1 MGFIKNSWK
10 NMVNFF
16 KGTIAYFRD
25 VLLMH
30 GFMLF
35 ILLPFLASCTRYI
48 LKIGQIDYLSYE
60 TIPIIFSKHP
70 LILISLLLIIVLLL
84 TAVFFEFTFLLLSVY
99 FIKKKQAISLS
110 VLLRGTLL
118 QLKKIRLSTV
128 LFFLFYFFLVLPI
141 SGLGFNSDIL
151 AKIKIP
157 AFIMDFIFENRV
169 AIIALVCLC
178 YLFFC
183 YLAIRMIFVLPEM
196 ILKDFP
202 LKVAVKNSWIKTKKI
217 FFKFIAQFI
226 VISGSILLFSAVSF
240 SIIFSVQYLIEQHLP
255 SYSLVGAV
263 ISMTLLQFILLL
275 NIVFS
280 TVTIFFITINF
291 MDSEGLLPS
300 IPSWYE
306 EKQTATKREWTIF
319 RVGLFVFVAIIFG
332 IGVGAYNINYLST
345 PSIKRP
351 LAISHRGVDNSNSVQ
366 NTLDA
371 LEKTTQEHPNYVEM
385 DIQETKDKQFV
396 VMHDFNLKKLTGFK
410 KRTNELTLDELKKL
424 KVKEN
429 GKEEPICSFDDYL
442 AKAKEL
448 NQKLLIEI
456 KTTPEDSP
464 DMVDRFIKYYRDI
477 ILENKHI
484 IHTLTFTTAQELKEK
499 EPAFYVGY
507 ILPFNIVGTPISKVD
522 FFTMEYSTLNR
533 SFVNTAHSDGKKV
546 YAWTVNDEDAMTRMM
561 FYGVDGIITDQLNVL
576 NNTITEDINEITYSD
591 KLLHF
596 VIGIG

>member
-1 MGFIKNSWK
+1 MNFVKNSWK

-16 KGTIAYFRD
+16 KGTISYFRD

-48 LKIGQIDYLSYE
+48 LKRGQINYLSYE
-60 TIPIIFSKHP
+60 TIPMIFSNHP
-70 LILISLLLIIVLLL
+70 AILISLILIVVLLL

-99 FIKKKQAISLS
+99 FIKKNRAISLS
-110 VLLRGTLL
+110 LLLKGTLL
-118 QLKKIRLSTV
+118 QLKKIRISTV
-128 LFFLFYFFLVLPI
+128 LFFLFYFFLILPI

-169 AIIALVCLC
+169 AIIALVCAL
-178 YLFFC
+178 YLFFF

-196 ILKDFP
+196 ILKDLS
-202 LKVAVKNSWIKTKKI
+202 LKKAVKNSWLKTKKI
-217 FFKFIAQFI
+217 FFKFIGQFV
-226 VISGSILLFSAVSF
+226 VITGSILLFSAISF
-240 SIIFSVQYLIEQHLP
+240 SIIFSTQYMIEQKFP
-255 SYSLVGAV
+255 DYSLIGAV

-275 NIVFS
+275 NIIFS
-280 TVTIFFITINF
+280 TVTIFYITINF
-291 MDSEGLLPS
+291 MDSENLLPNV
-300 IPSWYE
+300 PTWYE
-306 EKQTATKREWTIF
+306 EKTQSPKKEWTIF
-319 RVGLFVFVAIIFG
+319 KVGLFVFVAIVFG

-345 PSIKRP
+345 PSLKRP
-351 LAISHRGVDNSNSVQ
+351 LTISHRGVDNSNSVQ

-371 LEKTTQEHPNYVEM
+371 LEKTNQEHPNYVEM

-396 VMHDFNLKKLTGFK
+396 VMHDFKLNKLVGLKKRPNELTLNELKKLT
-410 KRTNELTLDELKKL
+410 
-424 KVKEN
+424 VKEN
-429 GKEEPICSFDDYL
+429 GKEEPICSFDEYL

-448 NQKLLIEI
+448 DQKLLIEI
-456 KTTPEDSP
+456 KATPKDSP
-464 DMVDRFIKYYRDI
+464 DMVDRFINQYRDI
-477 ILENKHI
+477 ILEEGHI
-484 IHTLTFTTAQELKEK
+484 IHTLTFTIAQELKEK

-533 SFVNTAHSDGKKV
+533 SFVNTAHADGKKV
-546 YAWTVNDEDAMTRMM
+546 YAWTVNDEDSMTRMM
-561 FYGVDGIITDQLNVL
+561 FYGVDGIITDQLKVL
-576 NNTITEDINEITYSD
+576 NKTIIEDVNEITYSD

-596 VIGIG
+596 VVGIG

>member
-1 MGFIKNSWK
+1 MNFIKNSWK

-16 KGTIAYFRD
+16 RGTIAYFRD

-48 LKIGQIDYLSYE
+48 LKRGQIDYLSYE
-60 TIPIIFSKHP
+60 TIPMIFSKHP
-70 LILISLLLIIVLLL
+70 AILIALVLIIILLL

-99 FIKKKQAISLS
+99 FIKKKRTISLA
-110 VLLRGTLL
+110 LLLKGTLL

-128 LFFLFYFFLVLPI
+128 LFFLFYFFLILPI

-169 AIIALVCLC
+169 AIIALVVAL
-178 YLFFC
+178 YLLFF

-196 ILKDFP
+196 ILKDFS
-202 LKVAVKNSWIKTKKI
+202 LRVAVKNSWIKTKKI
-217 FFKFIAQFI
+217 FFKFIGQFA
-226 VISGSILLFSAVSF
+226 VISGSILLFSAVG
-240 SIIFSVQYLIEQHLP
+240 FSVIFGAQYIVEQQLP
-255 SYSLVGAV
+255 EYSLVGAV
-263 ISMTLLQFILLL
+263 ISMTLLQFTLLL
-275 NIVFS
+275 NIIFS
-280 TVTIFFITINF
+280 TVTIFYITINF
-291 MDSEGLLPS
+291 MDSENLLPS
-300 IPSWYE
+300 VPSWYE
-306 EKQTATKREWTIF
+306 EKKTTSKKEWTVF
-319 RVGLFVFVAIIFG
+319 KVGLFVFAAVVFG

-345 PSIKRP
+345 PSLRRP
-351 LAISHRGVDNSNSVQ
+351 LTISHRGVDNSNGVQ
-366 NTLDA
+366 NTLNA
-371 LEKTTQEHPNYVEM
+371 LEKTNQEHPNYVEM

-396 VMHDFNLKKLTGFK
+396 VMHDFKLKKLTGTK
-410 KRTNELTLDELKKL
+410 KRPNELTLEELKEL
-424 KVKEN
+424 TVKEN
-429 GKEEPICSFDDYL
+429 GKEEPICSFDEYL

-456 KTTPEDSP
+456 KATSKDSP
-464 DMVDRFIKYYRDI
+464 DMIDRFISQYRDI
-477 ILENKHI
+477 ILEEGHI
-484 IHTLTFTTAQELKEK
+484 IHTLTFDIAQELKEK
-499 EPAFYVGY
+499 EPEFYVGY

-533 SFVNTAHSDGKKV
+533 SFINTAHADGKKV

-561 FYGVDGIITDQLNVL
+561 FYGVDGIITDQLKLL
-576 NNTITEDINEITYSD
+576 NETITEDSNEITYSD